1 MRVYLFLIALKLIF
15 LSIENK
21 RNKRKIIHLITA
33 FSISISTYYNNAN
46 NKSMNKKKN
55 ELLKLY

>member
-46 NKSMNKKKN
+46 NKSVNKKKN

>member
-46 NKSMNKKKN
+46 KKSVNKKKN